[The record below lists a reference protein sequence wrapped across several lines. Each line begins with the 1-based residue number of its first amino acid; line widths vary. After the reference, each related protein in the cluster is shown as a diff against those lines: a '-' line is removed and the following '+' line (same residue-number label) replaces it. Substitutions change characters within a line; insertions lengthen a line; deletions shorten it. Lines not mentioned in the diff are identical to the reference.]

1 MRSTLPTHS
10 TPHALIGFYH
20 LPYQYQKRQVMG
32 WPHPRQ
38 QWLNYYVCQ
47 KEKKVQQLGG
57 QTSERLESVVLG
69 LPKTE
74 SISAAT
80 QWGKEYVRAEVF
92 AQSSCTCWYNGAYGS
107 WSLDTCKTFQLH
119 SV

>member
-1 MRSTLPTHS
+1 
-10 TPHALIGFYH
+10 
-20 LPYQYQKRQVMG
+20 MG

-80 QWGKEYVRAEVF
+80 QWGKEYVRAEVGHR
-92 AQSSCTCWYNGAYGS
+92 YI
-107 WSLDTCKTFQLH
+107 SLNLDVLLFQIL
-119 SV
+119 VP